1 MVFHCWFHVLAVV
14 NVTTVNMGVQV
25 SLWHTDF
32 KSLDMYVPLLDHIVG
47 LLCVLKNLHTTKLL
61 VCPWPLPSP
70 RVFRRCLLKNCAQN
84 LQLFAGG
91 LGKTLFFHPEVEGYI
106 ALIKQNFAAIFQKH
120 LVVIYKPWDM
130 IQMTPS
136 GVV

>member
-1 MVFHCWFHVLAVV
+1 LCFEEPSHHKAIS
-14 NVTTVNMGVQV
+14 V
-25 SLWHTDF
+25 SLT
-32 KSLDMYVPLLDHIVG
+32 I
-47 LLCVLKNLHTTKLL
+47 T
-61 VCPWPLPSP
+61 